1 MKKANEQLENRVQE
15 PVEALIQANEKL
27 QVEIASRQWTEA
39 ALRTSE
45 AELRA
50 LLAAMNDVIVV
61 LDARGRYLKIAPTN
75 PSLLH
80 KPATELIG
88 RTLHEVFDRT
98 QADTFL
104 GCIQQAL
111 NKGQTVSAQY
121 SLQIGDRLVWF
132 AASIS
137 PMVADT
143 AIWVARDIT
152 ERKLAEE
159 ARVQERNFVSA
170 VLDTA
175 GALVMVLDPLGR
187 IVRFNRACEQTAGHS
202 AEEVIGRHFWE
213 LFLLPEEVE
222 PVRAV
227 FENLRSCWLLNQ
239 PPLSPNGWPPTPA
252 SENLSA
258 IDTKLSNLSAIGRQI
273 LPNQPPLSS
282 NGGPPTPASENLSA
296 IDTKLSNLSAIGRQI
311 PQSDSYE
318 SHWVAKDGTH
328 RRIAWSNTALL
339 DASGSVKYIICTGT
353 DITERANAEAALRQ
367 AKQELEIRVAER
379 TAALKES
386 NDSLVVEIVERIRA
400 EKELRQH
407 QERLEELVRERT
419 AELERANAQL
429 RAEIAE
435 RQRINE
441 LLFQEKELAQVTLH
455 SIGDAVIATD
465 ALGRIALINP
475 AAQRLTG
482 WPAQEALGLPVS
494 QVFQPVSEIT
504 RKPVENPVESVLRG
518 NRTGC
523 LTNPSLLTARDGT
536 ELAIDESVAPI
547 HGSDGQIVGAV
558 LVFHDVT
565 QERVL
570 ARQLSWQA
578 SHDALTG
585 LVNRREF
592 EGHLKRAMLQA
603 QTQNQQH
610 ALCYLDLDR
619 FKIVNDTCG
628 HVAGDELLRQ
638 VSSLLQAGVRKTD
651 TLARLGGDE
660 FAVLLQQCPL
670 EQARRVANSLRE
682 SIQAFRFV
690 WQDNTFTIGASIGV
704 VAINAESRCLTNV
717 LNAADAACYAAK
729 EQGRN
734 RVHVYEASDSELA
747 QQHSQMQWVSRIT
760 KGFEDNRFR
769 LYLQPVVPV
778 TPRRSNREYDE
789 VLLRLEDETGKLVSP
804 MAFIPAAERYNIM
817 HTIDRWVIRTLFAH
831 LSAVE
836 AELNAG
842 SGERHL
848 TADTQQRLY
857 GINLSGASLNDDQF
871 CDFLHEQFATHQ
883 IPPQAICFEI
893 TETVALASFS
903 KVGQFIRTFKELGCS
918 FALDDFGSGTSS
930 FAYLK
935 NLPVDYLKIDGSL
948 VKNVVDNPVYVAM
961 IEAINRIGHVMGLET
976 IAEFVEN
983 DDILKAIRGL
993 GVDYAQGYG
1002 IANPY
1007 PLALKE

>member
-1 MKKANEQLENRVQE
+1 PLSPNGCPL
-15 PVEALIQANEKL
+15 
-27 QVEIASRQWTEA
+27 
-39 ALRTSE
+39 
-45 AELRA
+45 
-50 LLAAMNDVIVV
+50 
-61 LDARGRYLKIAPTN
+61 
-75 PSLLH
+75 
-80 KPATELIG
+80 
-88 RTLHEVFDRT
+88 T
-98 QADTFL
+98 QASDNWP
-104 GCIQQAL
+104 AL
-111 NKGQTVSAQY
+111 DKTQ
-121 SLQIGDRLVWF
+121 
-132 AASIS
+132 
-137 PMVADT
+137 
-143 AIWVARDIT
+143 
-152 ERKLAEE
+152 
-159 ARVQERNFVSA
+159 
-170 VLDTA
+170 
-175 GALVMVLDPLGR
+175 
-187 IVRFNRACEQTAGHS
+187 
-202 AEEVIGRHFWE
+202 
-213 LFLLPEEVE
+213 
-222 PVRAV
+222 
-227 FENLRSCWLLNQ
+227 ENLCTNCTQNLASQ
-239 PPLSPNGWPPTPA
+239 PPLSPNGCPLTQASDNLPA
-252 SENLSA
+252 L
-258 IDTKLSNLSAIGRQI
+258 DKTG
-273 LPNQPPLSS
+273 PQP
-282 NGGPPTPASENLSA
+282 
-296 IDTKLSNLSAIGRQI
+296 
-311 PQSDSYE
+311 DSYE
-318 SHWVAKDGTH
+318 SHWVAKDGSH

-339 DASGSVKYIICTGT
+339 DAGGSVKCIICTGT

-367 AKQELEIRVAER
+367 AKEELEIRVAER

-419 AELERANAQL
+419 AELEQSLAQL
-429 RAEIAE
+429 QAEIAE

-441 LLFQEKELAQVTLH
+441 LLFQEKELAQITLH

-465 ALGRIALINP
+465 ALGQIALINP
-475 AAQRLTG
+475 AAQSLTG

-518 NRTGC
+518 NRTC
-523 LTNPSLLTARDGT
+523 SLANPSLLIARDGT

-592 EGHLKRAMLQA
+592 EGCLKRAMLQA

-610 ALCYLDLDR
+610 GLCYLDLDR

-638 VSSLLQAGVRKTD
+638 VSALLQAGVRKTD

-690 WQDNTFTIGASIGV
+690 WQDKTFTIGASIGL

-747 QQHSQMQWVSRIT
+747 QQHNQIQWVSRIT
-760 KGFEDNRFR
+760 QGFEENRFR
-769 LYLQPVVPV
+769 LYLQPVLPL
-778 TPRRSNREYDE
+778 TPGVSNREYQE

-817 HTIDRWVIRTLFAH
+817 HTIDRWVIRTLFAY
-831 LSAVE
+831 LSGVE
-836 AELNAG
+836 VRQNAG

-848 TADTQQRLY
+848 TADTPQRLY
-857 GINLSGASLNDDQF
+857 AINLSGASLNDDQF
-871 CDFLHEQFATHQ
+871 PDFLHEQFAIHQ
-883 IPPQAICFEI
+883 ISPPAICFEI
-893 TETVALASFS
+893 TETVALASLS

-930 FAYLK
+930 FAYLN
-935 NLPVDYLKIDGSL
+935 NLPVDYLKIDGSF

-961 IEAINRIGHVMGLET
+961 IEAINRIGHVMGLQT

-983 DDILKAIRGL
+983 DDILRVIRGL

-1007 PLALKE
+1007 PLGLKE

>member
-1 MKKANEQLENRVQE
+1 MKGANEHLQSRVQE

-27 QVEIASRQWTEA
+27 LVEIAERQWTQA

-80 KPATELIG
+80 KPASDLIG
-88 RTLHEVFDRT
+88 RTLHEVFERA

-104 GCIQQAL
+104 GYIEQAL
-111 NKGQTVSAQY
+111 HNSQTVSAEY

-143 AIWVARDIT
+143 VIWVARDIT
-152 ERKLAEE
+152 ERKLVEE

-187 IVRFNRACEQTAGHS
+187 IVRVNRACLATAGHS
-202 AEEVIGRHFWE
+202 AEEVLGRHFWE

-222 PVRAV
+222 RVRAI
-227 FENLRSCWLLNQ
+227 FDSLSARRFPNPPPLTPKSSPPAPATENLCAL
-239 PPLSPNGWPPTPA
+239 
-252 SENLSA
+252 
-258 IDTKLSNLSAIGRQI
+258 DTQRSNLSA
-273 LPNQPPLSS
+273 NC
-282 NGGPPTPASENLSA
+282 
-296 IDTKLSNLSAIGRQI
+296 RQI

-328 RRIAWSNTALL
+328 RRIAWSNTALV
-339 DASGSVKYIICTGT
+339 DASGSVKHIICTGT
-353 DITERANAEAALRQ
+353 DITERASAEAALRQ
-367 AKQELEIRVAER
+367 AKEELEIRVAER

-386 NDSLVVEIVERIRA
+386 SDSLVVEIVERIRA

-407 QERLEELVRERT
+407 QEHLEELVRERT
-419 AELERANAQL
+419 AELEQSLAQL

-504 RKPVENPVESVLRG
+504 RKPVENPVDSVLRG
-518 NRTGC
+518 NRTC
-523 LTNPSLLTARDGT
+523 SLATPSLLTARDGT
-536 ELAIDESVAPI
+536 ELAIDESAAPI

-570 ARQLSWQA
+570 ARQLTWQA

-592 EGHLKRAMLQA
+592 EGRLKRAMLQA

-690 WQDNTFTIGASIGV
+690 WQDNTFTIGASIGL

-734 RVHVYEASDSELA
+734 RVHVYQASDSELA

-760 KGFEDNRFR
+760 QGFEDNRFR

-778 TPRRSNREYDE
+778 TPRQSNREYDE

-817 HTIDRWVIRTLFAH
+817 HTIDRWVIRTFFAH
-831 LSAVE
+831 LSAVG
-836 AELNAG
+836 AEQNAG
-842 SGERHL
+842 SGERPL
-848 TADTQQRLY
+848 AADTQQKLY

-871 CDFLHEQFATHQ
+871 SDFLHEQFATYQ
-883 IPPQAICFEI
+883 ISPQALCFEI
-893 TETVALASFS
+893 TETVALASLS

-930 FAYLK
+930 FSYLK
-935 NLPVDYLKIDGSL
+935 NLPVNYLKIDGSF

-1007 PLALKE
+1007 PLALK

>member
-1 MKKANEQLENRVQE
+1 M
-15 PVEALIQANEKL
+15 ALPQ
-27 QVEIASRQWTEA
+27 
-39 ALRTSE
+39 
-45 AELRA
+45 
-50 LLAAMNDVIVV
+50 
-61 LDARGRYLKIAPTN
+61 P
-75 PSLLH
+75 
-80 KPATELIG
+80 
-88 RTLHEVFDRT
+88 
-98 QADTFL
+98 
-104 GCIQQAL
+104 
-111 NKGQTVSAQY
+111 
-121 SLQIGDRLVWF
+121 
-132 AASIS
+132 AASDNL
-137 PMVADT
+137 PA
-143 AIWVARDIT
+143 
-152 ERKLAEE
+152 
-159 ARVQERNFVSA
+159 
-170 VLDTA
+170 LDKTQKNLCTNGTQIA
-175 GALVMVLDPLGR
+175 G
-187 IVRFNRACEQTAGHS
+187 T
-202 AEEVIGRHFWE
+202 
-213 LFLLPEEVE
+213 
-222 PVRAV
+222 
-227 FENLRSCWLLNQ
+227 
-239 PPLSPNGWPPTPA
+239 
-252 SENLSA
+252 
-258 IDTKLSNLSAIGRQI
+258 
-273 LPNQPPLSS
+273 
-282 NGGPPTPASENLSA
+282 
-296 IDTKLSNLSAIGRQI
+296 
-311 PQSDSYE
+311 DSYE

-339 DASGSVKYIICTGT
+339 DAAGSVKYIICTGT
-353 DITERANAEAALRQ
+353 DITERANAEAELRQ
-367 AKQELEIRVAER
+367 AKEELEIRVAER

-419 AELERANAQL
+419 AELEQANAQL

-441 LLFQEKELAQVTLH
+441 LLFQEKELAQITLH

-494 QVFQPVSEIT
+494 RVFLPLSEIT

-518 NRTGC
+518 NRTC
-523 LTNPSLLTARDGT
+523 SLANPSLLIARDGT
-536 ELAIDESVAPI
+536 ELAIDESAAPI

-592 EGHLKRAMLQA
+592 EGRLKRAMLQA

-638 VSSLLQAGVRKTD
+638 VSALLQAGVRKTD

-690 WQDNTFTIGASIGV
+690 WQDKTFTIGASIGLV
-704 VAINAESRCLTNV
+704 GINAESRCLTSV

-760 KGFEDNRFR
+760 QGFEDNRFR

-778 TPRRSNREYDE
+778 TPRRSNIEYGE

-817 HTIDRWVIRTLFAH
+817 HTIDRWVIRTFFAH
-831 LSAVE
+831 LSAVG

-871 CDFLHEQFATHQ
+871 SDFLHEQFATYQ
-883 IPPQAICFEI
+883 ISPQALCFEI
-893 TETVALASFS
+893 TETVALASLS

-935 NLPVDYLKIDGSL
+935 NLPVDYLKIDGTF
-948 VKNVVDNPVYVAM
+948 VKNVVDNPVYLAM

-1007 PLALKE
+1007 PLALK

>member
-1 MKKANEQLENRVQE
+1 MKGANEQLEIKVHGAI
-15 PVEALIQANEKL
+15 EALIQANEKL
-27 QVEIASRQWTEA
+27 LVEIAERQWTEA

-50 LLAAMNDVIVV
+50 LLAAMNDIILV

-80 KPATELIG
+80 KPASELIG
-88 RTLHEVFDRT
+88 RTLHEVFERAL
-98 QADTFL
+98 ADTFL
-104 GCIQQAL
+104 RYIEQAL
-111 NKGQTVSAQY
+111 HNSQTVSAEY

-143 AIWVARDIT
+143 VIWVARDIT
-152 ERKLAEE
+152 ERKLVEE
-159 ARVQERNFVSA
+159 ARVEERNFVSA

-187 IVRFNRACEQTAGHS
+187 IVRFNRACQQTSGHS
-202 AEEVIGRHFWE
+202 AAEAIGRHFWE

-222 PVRAV
+222 PVRAI
-227 FENLRSCWLLNQ
+227 FENLSIRQFPSQ
-239 PPLSPNGWPPTPA
+239 PPLSPNGCPLTQASDNLPA
-252 SENLSA
+252 L
-258 IDTKLSNLSAIGRQI
+258 DKTG
-273 LPNQPPLSS
+273 PQP
-282 NGGPPTPASENLSA
+282 
-296 IDTKLSNLSAIGRQI
+296 
-311 PQSDSYE
+311 DSYE
-318 SHWVAKDGTH
+318 SHWVAKDGSH

-339 DASGSVKYIICTGT
+339 DAGGSVKCIICTGT

-367 AKQELEIRVAER
+367 AKEELEIRVAER

-419 AELERANAQL
+419 AELEQSLAQL
-429 RAEIAE
+429 QAEIAE

-441 LLFQEKELAQVTLH
+441 LLFQEKELAQITLH

-465 ALGRIALINP
+465 ALGQIALINP
-475 AAQRLTG
+475 AAQSLTG

-518 NRTGC
+518 NRTC
-523 LTNPSLLTARDGT
+523 SLANPSLLIARDGT

-592 EGHLKRAMLQA
+592 ESCLKRAMLQA

-610 ALCYLDLDR
+610 GLCYLDLDR

-638 VSSLLQAGVRKTD
+638 VSALLQAGVRKTD

-690 WQDNTFTIGASIGV
+690 WQDKTFTIGASIGL

-747 QQHSQMQWVSRIT
+747 QQHNQIQWVSRIT
-760 KGFEDNRFR
+760 QGFEENRFR
-769 LYLQPVVPV
+769 LYLQPVLPL
-778 TPRRSNREYDE
+778 TPGVSNREYQE

-817 HTIDRWVIRTLFAH
+817 HTIDRWVIRTLFAY
-831 LSAVE
+831 LSGVE
-836 AELNAG
+836 VRQNAG

-848 TADTQQRLY
+848 TADTPQRLY
-857 GINLSGASLNDDQF
+857 AINLSGASLNDDQF
-871 CDFLHEQFATHQ
+871 PDFLHEQFAIHQ
-883 IPPQAICFEI
+883 ISPPAICFEI
-893 TETVALASFS
+893 TETVALASLS

-930 FAYLK
+930 FAYLN
-935 NLPVDYLKIDGSL
+935 NLPVDYLKIDGSF

-961 IEAINRIGHVMGLET
+961 IEAINRIGHVMGLQT

-983 DDILKAIRGL
+983 DDILRVIRGL

-1007 PLALKE
+1007 PLGLKE